1 MANIETHYILYY
13 PFYNHMIYVLCS
25 LMCNYYGLNHVMII
39 SKQSTF
45 NICWDYFLNM
55 KCTLQLGLYLTKSL
69 HLYNICCWNMRRRHL
84 FIKLFCQVLKY
95 MRRGWW
101 WGYNHRHDQFG
112 HSSTTIV
119 VNWTST
125 LNCVVTRL
133 KHKMFLR
140 IEQLAIIFMG
150 ICNRIIMY
158 TQNIN
163 KWMFDIW
170 NCSLRT

>member
-1 MANIETHYILYY
+1 MFPINHHVVLFRIRICGCMCKKEINAIWNINLFISMSYFSFMFPMSCQHIFLYFVWSWLIKILYILEFRILLSKQFIKNIETHYILYY

-84 FIKLFCQVLKY
+84 FIKLFC
-95 MRRGWW
+95 
-101 WGYNHRHDQFG
+101 
-112 HSSTTIV
+112 
-119 VNWTST
+119 
-125 LNCVVTRL
+125 
-133 KHKMFLR
+133 
-140 IEQLAIIFMG
+140 
-150 ICNRIIMY
+150 
-158 TQNIN
+158 
-163 KWMFDIW
+163 
-170 NCSLRT
+170 